1 VKTTA
6 RLAVL
11 IAVAGLALAAC
22 DGSDVTREGHPSTL
36 SGTAWRAVTISG
48 RQPVAGSEP
57 TVVFGSTNANGSSG
71 CNSYGGVY
79 SYDPSSGAI
88 AFKDIAM
95 TAMLCVAP
103 ARNAIE
109 SLFTQAFNATTS
121 ASIDPQ
127 GRLVLS
133 GPGGEIVLAVAGA
146 PAPGPS

>member
-1 VKTTA
+1 MI
-6 RLAVL
+6 VL

-22 DGSDVTREGHPSTL
+22 DGSDVIREGHPSTL
-36 SGTAWRAVTISG
+36 NGTVWRAVTISG

-57 TVVFGSTNANGSSG
+57 TVVFGPTNANGSSG

-79 SYDPSSGAI
+79 TYDPSTGAI
-88 AFKDIAM
+88 AFKDVAM
-95 TAMLCVAP
+95 TLMLCAEP
-103 ARNAIE
+103 ARNVVE
-109 SLFTQAFNATTS
+109 SLFTQALNAATS

-146 PAPGPS
+146 PSPSS

>member
-1 VKTTA
+1 VKTTVRTA
-6 RLAVL
+6 LL

-36 SGTAWRAVTISG
+36 DGTAWRAVTISG

-57 TVVFGSTNANGSSG
+57 TVVFGPTNANGSSG

-79 SYDPSSGAI
+79 TYDPSTGAI
-88 AFKDIAM
+88 AFKDVAM
-95 TAMLCVAP
+95 TLMLCAEP

-109 SLFTQAFNATTS
+109 SLFTQALNAATS
-121 ASIDPQ
+121 ASVDAQ

-133 GPGGEIVLAVAGA
+133 GPGGDVLFVPVGRSA
-146 PAPGPS
+146 

>member
-1 VKTTA
+1 MI
-6 RLAVL
+6 VL
-11 IAVAGLALAAC
+11 IAVAGLVLAAC
-22 DGSDVTREGHPSTL
+22 DGSDVIREGHPSTL
-36 SGTAWRAVTISG
+36 TGTAWRAVTISG

-57 TVVFGSTNANGSSG
+57 TVVFGPTNANGSSG

-79 SYDPSSGAI
+79 TYDPSNGAI

-103 ARNAIE
+103 ARNFVE
-109 SLFTQAFNATTS
+109 SLFTQAFNAATS

-146 PAPGPS
+146 AGPASS